1 MRADPN
7 KALYPYWLSRLD
19 YHDMRL
25 GEAVTHIQRAIQLD
39 PNFMKAYDNLG
50 LYLEGLGKY
59 DEAILAY
66 QTAVRL
72 NRADSR
78 HSPWPTHNLGALL
91 STLGRLDEAEPYIK
105 ESLNEDPRFPK
116 AYFQLGLLLEK
127 RRKDSDAVQ
136 ALKQAIALDP
146 DYAEPYFILGKILQ
160 RRHDF
165 VAAQKAFDAFKKLK
179 NGDKIRDLSE

>member
-1 MRADPN
+1 
-7 KALYPYWLSRLD
+7 
-19 YHDMRL
+19 
-25 GEAVTHIQRAIQLD
+25 
-39 PNFMKAYDNLG
+39 
-50 LYLEGLGKY
+50 
-59 DEAILAY
+59 
-66 QTAVRL
+66 
-72 NRADSR
+72 
-78 HSPWPTHNLGALL
+78 
-91 STLGRLDEAEPYIK
+91 
-105 ESLNEDPRFPK
+105 
-116 AYFQLGLLLEK
+116 LEK

>member
-1 MRADPN
+1 
-7 KALYPYWLSRLD
+7 
-19 YHDMRL
+19 
-25 GEAVTHIQRAIQLD
+25 
-39 PNFMKAYDNLG
+39 MKAYDNLG
-50 LYLEGLGKY
+50 LYLEALGKS

-72 NRADSR
+72 NRSNSL

-91 STLGRLDEAEPYIK
+91 SKLGRLDEAEPYLK
-105 ESLNEDPRFPK
+105 ESIKEDPRFPK

-127 RRKDSDAVQ
+127 RLKDNDAVQ
-136 ALKQAIALDP
+136 ALQQAIALDP
-146 DYAEPYFILGKILQ
+146 DYGEPYYILGKILR

-179 NGDKIRDLSE
+179 NDDKIRNLSE